1 MKKSLYLLKWLF
13 LPYFIVLLYAG
24 ILGRH
29 KMNLLGNNLLS
40 EYLFVMFVIVIIDIQ
55 RLLLKD

>member
-1 MKKSLYLLKWLF
+1 MEKSLYLLKWIF
-13 LPYFIVLLYAG
+13 VPYFIVLLYAG
-24 ILGRH
+24 ILGRE
-29 KMNLLGNNLLS
+29 KMALVGNNLLS